1 MAITSTL
8 VESATTTAI
17 FSATG
22 EQAITTIM
30 FCNTDDMQD
39 AAFDVYVVGN
49 GNVVGASTQVLNN
62 IQLPGGETFVM
73 DAEKLILSNGDV
85 IYAQASV
92 DSIISAS
99 VSSVGL

>member
-8 VESATTTAI
+8 VESTTTTRI
-17 FSATG
+17 FLAVG

-30 FCNTDDMQD
+30 FCNTDDVTE
-39 AAFDVYVVGN
+39 AAFDVYVVGT
-49 GNVVGASTQVLNN
+49 GNVVGARTQVLNN

-73 DAEKLILSNGDV
+73 DAEKLILSDSDA

-92 DSIISAS
+92 GMIISAS